1 MGRTQIAK
9 ASIAQL
15 KVQVKQAH
23 ERKKHLQE
31 YLKNLEKA
39 HYEKRISYAQYVET
53 LHKKTDGR
61 NLHELIH
68 HYDHHIKE
76 CEKLISKHKKQIHVG
91 RAPAYIIGILIILAL
106 MFLSSPSK
114 FKFTGFFID
123 EGTNLTEDTNLTS
136 PENITTPENVTLPET
151 NITLPPE

>member
-76 CEKLISKHKKQIHVG
+76 CEKLISNPFFRRNLRQNLRDRRLYQSRQIS
-91 RAPAYIIGILIILAL
+91 L
-106 MFLSSPSK
+106 
-114 FKFTGFFID
+114 D
-123 EGTNLTEDTNLTS
+123 DQTS
-136 PENITTPENVTLPET
+136 VWPR
-151 NITLPPE
+151 